1 MRKFL
6 FKSILVLA
14 ALTFAWGC
22 GSSSDEPDP
31 KPDPVVPP
39 EPNDT
44 TETPTP
50 TPVSPWVSV
59 VTTPVWFIDWN
70 YTDERPDWK
79 DPDFRKY
86 DNWMVVM
93 VKMPDPLITYISPDD
108 MMAIFIN
115 GELRGLSS
123 VATVMNK
130 EGDGA
135 SEQSTYFIVK
145 VYSNSTSD
153 KTEVFGVQYY
163 SSQLHHLF
171 AVQDNN
177 HFVPHGDLGVDQD
190 YVPPLLQGSS
200 KYPVFTR
207 LMVKFVI
214 DETVEEPLVPMPTDY
229 IGVFVGDQCR
239 GYTYLGNSLFNGYV
253 TIPVY
258 SKEVGEPIT
267 LRYFSASKHA
277 VQVFQIS
284 GTTKQGNLMTTI
296 TI

>member
-22 GSSSDEPDP
+22 GSSSDELDP
-31 KPDPVVPP
+31 KPDPVNPP
-39 EPNDT
+39 VPNDT
-44 TETPTP
+44 TVTPPP

-59 VTTPVWFIDWN
+59 VTSPVWYIDWN

-86 DNWMVVM
+86 ENWMVVM

-153 KTEVFGVQYY
+153 KTEVFG
-163 SSQLHHLF
+163 
-171 AVQDNN
+171 
-177 HFVPHGDLGVDQD
+177 
-190 YVPPLLQGSS
+190 
-200 KYPVFTR
+200 
-207 LMVKFVI
+207 
-214 DETVEEPLVPMPTDY
+214 E
-229 IGVFVGDQCR
+229 IGRAHV
-239 GYTYLGNSLFNGYV
+239 
-253 TIPVY
+253 
-258 SKEVGEPIT
+258 
-267 LRYFSASKHA
+267 
-277 VQVFQIS
+277 
-284 GTTKQGNLMTTI
+284 
-296 TI
+296 